1 MICPNCGS
9 ENVTIEIQQVST
21 STKKHGNGIGGHL
34 NNAARG
40 VTAFCTLGISNLVW
54 KKSKGNE
61 KTVVKNEKIC
71 LCQNC
76 GNSWANQCPRRLC
89 NKRRG
94 PEGKPW
100 GHWLAVM

>member
-1 MICPNCGS
+1 MMCPNCGS

-40 VTAFCTLGISNLVW
+40 VTAFCTLGMSNLVW

-61 KTVVKNEKIC
+61 KTVVKNEKVC

-76 GNSWANQCPRRLC
+76 GNSWAIR
-89 NKRRG
+89 
-94 PEGKPW
+94 
-100 GHWLAVM
+100 